1 VRKELIRF
9 YRDRNIPFQSLN
21 FVRLHGAPEL
31 FDQGAA
37 PVSEFAWARFR
48 HPEPVIRRKTILF
61 NAIALEMCQ
70 PNDELS
76 CDGAV
81 FGGFEVGFYGVAN
94 LSSEWYPGPTRC
106 RGVAFLEQQEKQF
119 KSVRDPELVED
130 PKQVV
135 FNGVL
140 AKPELVGD
148 LLVALALRSA
158 LSHLKFPMRK
168 QIYLAALDTL
178 AGWCVSESLEQKLRM
193 VPSGPNLT
201 PADML
206 DTSRKF
212 R

>member
-1 VRKELIRF
+1 LNNKKSSSNRF
-9 YRDRNIPFQSLN
+9 ETPSL
-21 FVRLHGAPEL
+21 F
-31 FDQGAA
+31 
-37 PVSEFAWARFR
+37 
-48 HPEPVIRRKTILF
+48 
-61 NAIALEMCQ
+61 
-70 PNDELS
+70 
-76 CDGAV
+76 
-81 FGGFEVGFYGVAN
+81 
-94 LSSEWYPGPTRC
+94 
-106 RGVAFLEQQEKQF
+106 
-119 KSVRDPELVED
+119 ED